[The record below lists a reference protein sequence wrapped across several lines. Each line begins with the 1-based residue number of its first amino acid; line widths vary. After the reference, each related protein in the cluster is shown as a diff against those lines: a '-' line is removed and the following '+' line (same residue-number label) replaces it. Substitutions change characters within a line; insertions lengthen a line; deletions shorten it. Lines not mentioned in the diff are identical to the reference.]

1 LELRW
6 RIAALAVLLFRLN
19 WATVLS
25 FLRRHAQLEQDGL
38 AAHGKILLSRP
49 YVHMVDI
56 REHLWLLE

>member
-1 LELRW
+1 L
-6 RIAALAVLLFRLN
+6 IS
-19 WATVLS
+19 ATVMT
-25 FLRRHAQLEQDGL
+25 FFWRHAQLEQDGL